1 MNINIPKLTS
11 ATTNLQNQCSC
22 KILVLSWIVQ
32 DYFMHRGFNSSN
44 EIMLVNFLRQFDYNF
59 YISILQNFALF
70 SWRLGQRNPFH
81 LF

>member
-1 MNINIPKLTS
+1 
-11 ATTNLQNQCSC
+11 
-22 KILVLSWIVQ
+22 
-32 DYFMHRGFNSSN
+32 MHRGFNSSN